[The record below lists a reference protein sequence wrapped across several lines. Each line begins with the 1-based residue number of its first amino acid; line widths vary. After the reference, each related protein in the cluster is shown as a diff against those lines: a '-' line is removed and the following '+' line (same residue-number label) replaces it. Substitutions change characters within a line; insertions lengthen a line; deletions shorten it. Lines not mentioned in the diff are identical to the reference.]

1 MGQGEGLN
9 GRPIKNI
16 DDCEIK
22 FEYEL
27 NKSEMYGTRSQ
38 HVPLKLVGTT
48 IPQDTTDKSAAGCLK
63 IFSIDT
69 SKRLKTMVTGKP
81 NQS

>member
-1 MGQGEGLN
+1 MPANFTSIYETIVQ
-9 GRPIKNI
+9 NI

-38 HVPLKLVGTT
+38 HVPLKLG
-48 IPQDTTDKSAAGCLK
+48 IDYLL
-63 IFSIDT
+63 SIHAF
-69 SKRLKTMVTGKP
+69 
-81 NQS
+81 